1 MNNKMAEAAAKE
13 RIRTMITPQKVKTWR
28 AKIAERLNPKFDGS
42 LNVNILPVS
51 EDPKSEIIADICR
64 QASGVATGLYLEDL
78 IPMCNNRYQ
87 RSPSGSGHDI
97 NIPKVVGVDVKM
109 STETVKKG
117 DKKKVSQ
124 SLKQYC
130 RQFENCFWVEFFGKS
145 NSEDID
151 GVMWYSGADAHR
163 QLGLSQ
169 EHVNWISKKVHEFRQ
184 QSYSEIKN
192 ALK

>member
-13 RIRTMITPQKVKTWR
+13 RIRTMITPQKVKTWK

-51 EDPKSEIIADICR
+51 ENPKSEIIADICR

-130 RQFENCFWVEFFGKS
+130 HQFESCFWVEFFGKS

-151 GVMWYSGADAHR
+151 GVMWYSGVDAHR
-163 QLGLSQ
+163 KLGLSQ
-169 EHVNWISKKVHEFRQ
+169 EHVNWISKKVNEFRQ

>member
-1 MNNKMAEAAAKE
+1 MNNKLAESAAKE
-13 RIRTMITPQKVKTWR
+13 RIRTMITPAKVKTWK
-28 AKIAERLNPKFDGS
+28 AKIDERLNPKFDGS
-42 LNVNILPVS
+42 LNVNILPIS

-78 IPMCNNRYQ
+78 IPMCNSKFQ

-97 NIPKVVGVDVKM
+97 NIPKIVGVDVKM

-117 DKKKVSQ
+117 DKKKVSK
-124 SLKQYC
+124 SLKQKC
-130 RQFENCFWVEFFGKS
+130 SQFENCFWVEFFGKP
-145 NSEDID
+145 NSENID

-169 EHVNWISKKVHEFRQ
+169 EHVNWISEKVSEFRQ
-184 QSYSEIKN
+184 LSFSEIKES
-192 ALK
+192 LE

>member
-145 NSEDID
+145 NSENID

-169 EHVNWISKKVHEFRQ
+169 EHVNWISKKVNEFRQ